1 MSGRRAGFAGA
12 PGRLSQAGNV
22 ESDFEGGPRGERAP
36 PATISGCPDLNW
48 GPLRPERS
56 ALPGCATPRLVQR
69 LSHRVGAALV
79 SGGLVCEGFLA
90 LPEADELGSFAAWPG
105 EGETHGAERADG
117 E

>member
-22 ESDFEGGPRGERAP
+22 ESDFEGGPRGGGGGGGGRGGGAPPP

-79 SGGLVCEGFLA
+79 SGGGA
-90 LPEADELGSFAAWPG
+90 SRGGLGCA
-105 EGETHGAERADG
+105 
-117 E
+117 